1 MRAEGGRRPGERTGL
16 QQGGVDADGPQ
27 WPVALMLIGLFGII
41 ILFHTIGQRTLVS
54 FTEFFRWFAL
64 FAFGGNLLPKRWY
77 AAALRMDRLEW
88 LWFNLLA
95 VGPLLTGACLV
106 VNFSFHG
113 PVQHMLVQQGST
125 FDLHAYWLE
134 HRALP
139 PHLPW
144 PADLGEDPAKDRRAM
159 ATARQGD
166 EVYGLAEGALGYI
179 VIVSRGEVPVL
190 PQPGRVPGN

>member
-1 MRAEGGRRPGERTGL
+1 M
-16 QQGGVDADGPQ
+16 DADGPQ

-41 ILFHTIGQRTLVS
+41 VLFHTIGQRTLVS
-54 FTEFFRWFAL
+54 FTVFFRWFAL
-64 FAFGGNLLPKRWY
+64 FAFAGNLLPRHWY
-77 AAALRMDRLEW
+77 GKVLGMDRLEW

-95 VGPLLTGACLV
+95 VGPLLTGAGLV

-113 PVQHMLVQQGST
+113 PVQHMLVQQGNL

-144 PADLGEDPAKDRRAM
+144 PADLGSDPAKDRLAL

-166 EVYGLAEGALGYI
+166 VVYGLAEGALGYV
-179 VIVSRGEVPVL
+179 VIVSRGEVPAL
-190 PQPGRVPGN
+190 PQQ